1 MKFKAFFLTIT
12 IQKRKLSQKEILREQ
27 HIQNIMDEVKSANLL
42 ITLVFSKSLIKG
54 NNFMKFKVFF

>member
-27 HIQNIMDEVKSANLL
+27 HIQSIMDEVKERQSSYYNRL
-42 ITLVFSKSLIKG
+42 F
-54 NNFMKFKVFF
+54 

>member
-27 HIQNIMDEVKSANLL
+27 HIQNIMDEVKELQS
-42 ITLVFSKSLIKG
+42 S
-54 NNFMKFKVFF
+54 

>member
-27 HIQNIMDEVKSANLL
+27 HIQNIMDEVKERRSSYYTRL
-42 ITLVFSKSLIKG
+42 F
-54 NNFMKFKVFF
+54 

>member
-27 HIQNIMDEVKSANLL
+27 HIQSIMNEVKERQASYYNR
-42 ITLVFSKSLIKG
+42 
-54 NNFMKFKVFF
+54 FF

>member
-27 HIQNIMDEVKSANLL
+27 HIQTIMDDVKERQAAYYSRL
-42 ITLVFSKSLIKG
+42 F
-54 NNFMKFKVFF
+54 